1 MVFGNIAI
9 VVGSGL
15 LGSIFIGDDAKL
27 PSAGEVLSGAA
38 KFVKKHGNEG
48 GKDSSS
54 KGDAHTAQLL
64 SQVNSLRQEIQSLG
78 SRPVTVVTNAARS
91 GPGTF
96 TLTAVVVA
104 GVVGFAYIKWKGWKL
119 SDMMFVTKRGLAD
132 ACNTVGSQLDN
143 VSADVTKAQTFLEGR
158 IKRVDIS
165 LDETQEII
173 EGTRDEVA
181 VIHGDLSA
189 FKDDLDSVNRV
200 VQTLG
205 SKLVSLENTQVPAA
219 PVPPAIGSSERIV
232 RRVAS
237 LPQTPAL
244 PALPTA
250 TPSPEPSPRAE
261 VASQEQQQGF
271 VRRTSSAIEGSGR
284 LQEQRGAVSR
294 TSSTREG
301 SPEFSDGATSSTGAS
316 TSTSTSASGRNAS
329 TSRFGGLKLP
339 GLGFLTS
346 STKLGAALDEEGKGA
361 AAVAAAVKDANNR
374 TALHFAAREGRTDV
388 CDFLISDLGLPVDPK
403 DDDGNLDL
411 MKLILSKGVDVESES
426 DAGTPLIWAAGHGQQ
441 EAVKLLLQHN
451 AKPNTETDDG
461 ITPLL
466 SAVAAGSLPCLEV
479 LIQAG
484 ADPNIR
490 AGGATPLHIAADGGN
505 VEIINCLLK
514 AGSDPNACDDDGL
527 KPIQVAALR
536 NNHEVVELLLPLT
549 SPIPGVSN
557 WNIDGIIEYTKSVE
571 EKAQGNEA
579 TTQKADRLQK
589 PQLVEVSSEA
599 KERSLEAKSRG
610 DDAFR
615 NKDYLVA
622 VDAYT
627 QAIELNP
634 NDATLHSN
642 RSLCWLRAGQAER
655 ALEDARACR
664 ALRPDWAKACY
675 REGAALRLLQRFEEA
690 ANAFYEGVQLEPEN
704 SELVSAFSEMN
715 WTRIAGKPLKPGG
728 NSMGRTSKRQTR
740 QMMQRQCD

>member
-1 MVFGNIAI
+1 MVLGNVAI
-9 VVGSGL
+9 L
-15 LGSIFIGDDAKL
+15 LGSGILGSVLVGGDAKL

-48 GKDSSS
+48 KDTSSNS
-54 KGDAHTAQLL
+54 DAHTARLL
-64 SQVNSLRQEIQSLG
+64 SQVNNLRQEIQSLG
-78 SRPVTVVTNAARS
+78 SRHVTVVTSASKS

-96 TLTAVVVA
+96 TITAVVVA
-104 GVVGFAYIKWKGWKL
+104 GVVGYAYIKWKGWKL
-119 SDMMFVTKRGLAD
+119 SDMMFVTKRGLSD
-132 ACNTVGSQLDN
+132 ACNVVGSQLDK
-143 VSADVTKAQTFLEGR
+143 VSDDVTSARKHLAGR
-158 IKRVDIS
+158 IDRVDIS

-173 EGTRDEVA
+173 EGTRDEVT
-181 VIHGDLSA
+181 VMHGDLSA
-189 FKDDLDSVNRV
+189 FQEDLLSVNLV
-200 VQTLG
+200 VRSLE
-205 SKLVSLENTQVPAA
+205 SKLVSLEYTQVPAA
-219 PVPPAIGSSERIV
+219 SPAIGSSERVV
-232 RRVAS
+232 RRTAS
-237 LPQTPAL
+237 LPQSAAL

-250 TPSPEPSPRAE
+250 TPAAEPSPRAE
-261 VASQEQQQGF
+261 ASEEQG
-271 VRRTSSAIEGSGR
+271 G
-284 LQEQRGAVSR
+284 LVSR
-294 TSSTREG
+294 TS
-301 SPEFSDGATSSTGAS
+301 P
-316 TSTSTSASGRNAS
+316 
-329 TSRFGGLKLP
+329 KLA
-339 GLGFLTS
+339 
-346 STKLGAALDEEGKGA
+346 AALDEEGKGA
-361 AAVAAAVKDANNR
+361 TAVAAAVRDANKR

-388 CDFLISDLGLPVDPK
+388 CDFLIADLGLPVDPK
-403 DDDGNLDL
+403 DDDGETPLIHATRQGHLQTVTYLLQHGADPSIASNLGATPLHHAAGIGNLDL
-411 MKLILSKGVDVESES
+411 MKLFLSKGVDVESES
-426 DAGTPLIWAAGHGQQ
+426 DAGTPLIWAAGHAQQ
-441 EAVKLLLQHN
+441 EALELLLQHN

-490 AGGATPLHIAADGGN
+490 AGGATPLHIAADGGS

-536 NNHEVVELLLPLT
+536 NNREVVELLLPLT

-557 WNIDGIIEYTKSVE
+557 WSIDGIIEYTKSVE
-571 EKAQGNEA
+571 EKAQVKEVTA
-579 TTQKADRLQK
+579 QKTDRLQR

-675 REGAALRLLQRFEEA
+675 REGAALRLLQRFDEA

-704 SELVSAFSEMN
+704 SELVSAFREAVE
-715 WTRIAGKPLKPGG
+715 AGRKFHGTDKQKAKADAP
-728 NSMGRTSKRQTR
+728 M
-740 QMMQRQCD
+740 